1 MRIIVFA
8 LIEDRLGVEGRAFPY
23 HFRPHPLLRLSNKLR
38 NLRRCLVQESAMP
51 EAPEMEVVKD
61 YLAQNLVGN
70 EVSEAHVLKPSVLKL
85 LQGVIQEDMIGRT
98 FTK

>member
-1 MRIIVFA
+1 M
-8 LIEDRLGVEGRAFPY
+8 GVERRAFPY
-23 HFRPHPLLRLSNKLR
+23 HFRPYPLLRLSIKLR
-38 NLRRCLVQESAMP
+38 NLRRCLVQERAIP

-85 LQGVIQEDMIGRT
+85 FQGDIQDYMIGRT

>member
-1 MRIIVFA
+1 
-8 LIEDRLGVEGRAFPY
+8 
-23 HFRPHPLLRLSNKLR
+23 
-38 NLRRCLVQESAMP
+38 MP

-70 EVSEAHVLKPSVLKL
+70 EVPEAHVLKPSVLKL
-85 LQGVIQEDMIGRT
+85 FQGDIQDYMIGRT